1 MLCAAF
7 LLGARCIMI
16 PYRLMAM
23 SSTLPLA
30 AALAGL
36 APRVELERLL
46 PGDQRLILSALPV
59 R

>member
-16 PYRLMAM
+16 PYRLMAT

-30 AALAGL
+30 AALAG
-36 APRVELERLL
+36 
-46 PGDQRLILSALPV
+46 PGDQRFILSVLPV

>member
-16 PYRLMAM
+16 PYRWLAR

-30 AALAGL
+30 G
-36 APRVELERLL
+36 
-46 PGDQRLILSALPV
+46 PGDQRFILSVLPV